1 MTKYAV
7 SLTWSVSVGDFFI
20 QNRRIPHRRCE
31 GYGDLSAPPTEF
43 AEGARINFNM
53 AIDNQQDTKYH
64 SRSLS
69 SFLLRSAPGRV
80 LMFELAVGWLMVLP
94 VEGLSGRKQ
103 SGARGEPS
111 RRARRRAPLSGRA
124 AYCEPAL
131 LRVAEPPSLVS
142 RGGGATAV
150 LGTAVLFDDL
160 CRRVVAGL
168 VASATIKTE
177 G

>member
-1 MTKYAV
+1 
-7 SLTWSVSVGDFFI
+7 
-20 QNRRIPHRRCE
+20 
-31 GYGDLSAPPTEF
+31 
-43 AEGARINFNM
+43 M

-111 RRARRRAPLSGRA
+111 QRARRRAPRSGRVA
-124 AYCEPAL
+124 LCEPAL

-150 LGTAVLFDDL
+150 PGTAVLFGTPS
-160 CRRVVAGL
+160 RRVVAGV
-168 VASATIKTE
+168 VATATIKIE
-177 G
+177 GQSANVSANGCLSRLRYSKNYELASESIARWYLSWLRYTNIKD